1 VLGCLRLLSQKRFG
15 SESNPREWLLV
26 SSMLGCR
33 EVTATAFFESL
44 VYSLLNGSF
53 FISDWV
59 ESVGTDRSDVSSP
72 NQLRQTDQRVNG
84 LVSTAFDAAWKA
96 N

>member
-1 VLGCLRLLSQKRFG
+1 
-15 SESNPREWLLV
+15 
-26 SSMLGCR
+26 MLGCR

-59 ESVGTDRSDVSSP
+59 ESVGIDLSDVSSP

>member
-1 VLGCLRLLSQKRFG
+1 
-15 SESNPREWLLV
+15 
-26 SSMLGCR
+26 MLGCR

-44 VYSLLNGSF
+44 VYSLLSGPF

-59 ESVGTDRSDVSSP
+59 ESVGIDLSDVSSP
-72 NQLRQTDQRVNG
+72 DQLRQTDQRANG

>member
-1 VLGCLRLLSQKRFG
+1 MLGCLRLLSQKRFG
-15 SESNPREWLLV
+15 SESNPREWRLV

-59 ESVGTDRSDVSSP
+59 ESVGIDLSDVSSP
-72 NQLRQTDQRVNG
+72 DQLRQTDQRANG
-84 LVSTAFDAAWKA
+84 LVSTAFGAAWKA

>member
-1 VLGCLRLLSQKRFG
+1 M
-15 SESNPREWLLV
+15 

-33 EVTATAFFESL
+33 EVTATAFLESL
-44 VYSLLNGSF
+44 VYSLLNGPF